1 MKNKKIGIGSISLLL
16 VLIAF
21 FWAFEIY
28 GICLGDAVL
37 SHLGIPTWSN
47 DANASGTH
55 YTVFYTFIFLI
66 PALIISLK
74 YKEDKFAKVGKI
86 LSIIYLSL
94 LILSMF
100 FMVNYSGFPT
110 MNTNQYTLQL
120 PLMEG
125 SFETITIEQNEIE
138 TTIEDRNEIN
148 DIINILSGTGR
159 KTRTESI
166 QDFPANVENV
176 ISVHFNCGEIFT
188 LFVYKKN
195 NEYFIEQAYNGI
207 YRISA
212 DEYNSIEKYIRS
224 SSQNS
229 ASTEPY
235 MPNGLANPNENKIEN
250 TAATTQKFNRS
261 PDNVV
266 IEVLE
271 DNITKNYAEILITDN
286 NQDHYGWGVAFRV
299 QKKVNDKWEE
309 LNAINEMSFIEI
321 AYEVD
326 KNNQIKMQV
335 NYGEYYGALE
345 KGIYRIVKP
354 IYDNGYIDLY
364 SNEFEIK

>member
-1 MKNKKIGIGSISLLL
+1 MKKIGIGSISLLL

-21 FWAFEIY
+21 FWAFEIN
-28 GICLGDAVL
+28 GFCMGDSILATFN
-37 SHLGIPTWSN
+37 IPTWSN
-47 DANASGTH
+47 SANASGTH
-55 YTVFYTFIFLI
+55 YTVLYTFVFLI

-74 YKEDKFAKVGKI
+74 YKEDKFAKTGKI

-138 TTIEDRNEIN
+138 ATIENRNEIN

-166 QDFPANVENV
+166 QDFPTNVENV

-188 LFVYKKN
+188 LFVYEKN

-212 DEYNSIEKYIRS
+212 DEYNSIEKYIR
-224 SSQNS
+224 
-229 ASTEPY
+229 
-235 MPNGLANPNENKIEN
+235 
-250 TAATTQKFNRS
+250 
-261 PDNVV
+261 V
-266 IEVLE
+266 
-271 DNITKNYAEILITDN
+271 
-286 NQDHYGWGVAFRV
+286 
-299 QKKVNDKWEE
+299 
-309 LNAINEMSFIEI
+309 
-321 AYEVD
+321 
-326 KNNQIKMQV
+326 
-335 NYGEYYGALE
+335 
-345 KGIYRIVKP
+345 
-354 IYDNGYIDLY
+354 
-364 SNEFEIK
+364 SN